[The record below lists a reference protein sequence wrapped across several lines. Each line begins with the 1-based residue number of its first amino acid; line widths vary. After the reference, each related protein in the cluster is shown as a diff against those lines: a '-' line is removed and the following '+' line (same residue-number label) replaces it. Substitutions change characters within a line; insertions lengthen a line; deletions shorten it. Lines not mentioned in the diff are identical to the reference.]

1 MVQNQMDDAVF
12 EGRLAEDS
20 VFFPIWVFNVMPKSE
35 IILGAKFQMMDPD
48 DGGPAGRR
56 RTLS

>member
-35 IILGAKFQMMDPD
+35 IILGAKFQMMDPEV
-48 DGGPAGRR
+48 GQPA
-56 RTLS
+56 